1 MVGILPATGSSGLL
15 FLPLWWTIGGLLAKQ
30 GISCMA
36 SAVLAD
42 ALLLSLATLWAPLL
56 ADSQVSLLHKLLCE
70 FEDHFFFA
78 HLPGAS
84 ETCSIASGSDF
95 VQETKAHP

>member
-1 MVGILPATGSSGLL
+1 
-15 FLPLWWTIGGLLAKQ
+15 
-30 GISCMA
+30 MA

-42 ALLLSLATLWAPLL
+42 ALLLSLAALWAPLL

>member
-15 FLPLWWTIGGLLAKQ
+15 FLPLWWTVGGLLAKQ

-42 ALLLSLATLWAPLL
+42 ALLLSLAALWAPLL
-56 ADSQVSLLHKLLCE
+56 ADSQVSLLRKLLCE
-70 FEDHFFFA
+70 FEDHFFL
-78 HLPGAS
+78 HTYLGLQKP
-84 ETCSIASGSDF
+84 
-95 VQETKAHP
+95 VP